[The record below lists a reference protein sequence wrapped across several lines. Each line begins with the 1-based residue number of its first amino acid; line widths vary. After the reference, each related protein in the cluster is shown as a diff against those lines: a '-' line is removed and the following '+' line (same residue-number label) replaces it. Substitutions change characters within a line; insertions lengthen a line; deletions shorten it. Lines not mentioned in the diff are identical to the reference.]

1 MTASSSNDELDRLT
15 VQLDALH
22 ERMSF
27 GPYRMTTTGLLHEE
41 DVVCGPFEILGRAR
55 DPNGDEWARWIR
67 FKDADHRLHQV
78 PIRDADLHGDPRA
91 LASTLARQ
99 GLMIITKH
107 RGHLVNYLNAL
118 EVDQRITTVSR
129 TGWHTIA
136 AGKQVFQLPN
146 KSYGTSQEMVL
157 LNADATSSPYG
168 ERGSLEQWRQG
179 VGRLCCGQRLAVLA
193 VSTAFAGPLLELVN
207 QDGGG
212 IHFRGAS
219 STGKTSLARAAA
231 SVWGPPSYLRSWRS
245 TANGLEAIA
254 ALTTDTALVLDE
266 LGVIDARELHAASYQ
281 LATGSGKGRARRDGS
296 MRAPAAW
303 RIMVI
308 STGEVS
314 IASKVEE
321 DRGRRTKA
329 GQEIRIL
336 DIPADVGTE
345 YGAFDSPGSQRN
357 AAHLADAIR
366 IAAAESYG
374 VAGPAFI
381 SEIVKDI
388 DSISRQAAQAIES
401 FITTT
406 GNDGQVNRAAQRL
419 GLIAFAG
426 ELACRLGIVP
436 WRKGEATAAAE
447 FALAQWLAARGG
459 RGAAEIFSA
468 IRQVRLFIEKHGV
481 ARFQPVDNMATM
493 VMNRAGWRQGHGEQ
507 QEWLILPEVWKSEI
521 CAGLEPGIVAKALAD
536 HGMLA
541 KASDGYQKNH
551 RIEGRQMRLYTI
563 TARILAG
570 LDGENGVADVAGVE
584 SSFPEGAFKAKNAID
599 FNGVT
604 GATPATPQNHKA
616 TDIHVDPLLEK
627 PAAESGEAVSGRG
640 NKCEYCGEFGDT
652 LECGYGS
659 ATPWLHYKCQ
669 DAWRAA
675 YDKQTDGLDIPDF
688 LDRRAELSA

>member
-1 MTASSSNDELDRLT
+1 MSFIGNFYMTKSKLAELPSETAPLSNDDLDKLTLELDARN
-15 VQLDALH
+15 D
-22 ERMSF
+22 RMSF
-27 GPYRMTTTGLLHEE
+27 GPYRMTATGLLYDG

-67 FKDADHRLHQV
+67 FRDADSRPHQV

-99 GLMIITKH
+99 GLMIVAKH
-107 RGHLVNYLNAL
+107 RAQLINYLNAL
-118 EVDQRITTVSR
+118 DSDQRITIVSH
-129 TGWHTIA
+129 TGWHKI
-136 AGKQVFQLPN
+136 AGKHVFQLPN
-146 KSYGTSQEMVL
+146 KSYGSPSQEMVL
-157 LNADATSSPYG
+157 LNVDTTSSPYG
-168 ERGSLEQWRQG
+168 ELGSLEQWRQG
-179 VGRLCCGQRLAVLA
+179 VGRHCCGQRLGVLA

-296 MRAPAAW
+296 MRAPAVW

-314 IASKVEE
+314 IAAKVEE

-336 DIPADVGTE
+336 DIPADVGTGH
-345 YGAFDSPGSQRN
+345 GAFDSPGSEQD

-366 IAAAESYG
+366 IAATESYG
-374 VAGPAFI
+374 VAGPAFV
-381 SEIVKDI
+381 EAIVNDV
-388 DSISRQAAQAIES
+388 DSISQQAAQAVES
-401 FITTT
+401 FTATT
-406 GNDGQVNRAAQRL
+406 GSDGQVHRAAQRL

-459 RGAAEIFSA
+459 RGPAETLSA

-481 ARFQPVDNMATM
+481 ARFQPVDNTATM
-493 VMNRAGWRQGHGEQ
+493 VMNRAGWRQGNGEQ
-507 QEWLILPEVWKSEI
+507 QEWLILPEVWKSEV
-521 CAGLEPGIVAKALAD
+521 CAGLEPVTVAKALAD
-536 HGMLA
+536 QGMLA

-570 LDGENGVADVAGVE
+570 LDDESGVADVAGVK
-584 SSFPEGAFKAKNAID
+584 SSFSEEVIKAKSAID
-599 FNGVT
+599 FSTVT
-604 GATPATPQNHKA
+604 SAAPATPKNQSE
-616 TDIHVDPLLEK
+616 TDIDIPQGRAINGRRHRCAQCGKDGDVLEFY
-627 PAAESGEAVSGRG
+627 SG
-640 NKCEYCGEFGDT
+640 
-652 LECGYGS
+652 
-659 ATPWLHYKCQ
+659 TPTPTWLHWACASIWQ
-669 DAWRAA
+669 VVSESSP
-675 YDKQTDGLDIPDF
+675 Q
-688 LDRRAELSA
+688 